1 MTRVSTAN
9 VFNNNLRTLQ
19 TRQSELL
26 EAQARLSSGKRV
38 SRPSDDPAAA
48 ARAERMMVA
57 ESRADLNQRAL
68 EASRNAMKGG
78 EAALGDAGELLQR
91 AREQVVAA
99 GNASWGPQERAAAA
113 VSLRSLR
120 EQLLA
125 VANRDD
131 GAGGYLFGGQGSAQP
146 PFVDAP
152 GGVTWIGATGTQ
164 QTAADEPLP
173 LTLDGQATWLAAP
186 SGNGVFETSITTANG
201 SAWIDAGRVV
211 DPSALTGDDYALT
224 FSVTGGPTGPITTY
238 SITRAGNPTAATGV
252 PFVSGQAI
260 QIDGLSFT
268 VSGAPANGDAFAVA
282 PSSTSMSAFEAIDRT
297 LAMLEDPAASE
308 SDVTQAVKFGL
319 RDLDAVMASMNA
331 QRAEAGAWLQRLDLA
346 EGRIADDK
354 LDAQTQRS
362 LAEDLDMAQ
371 AVSEFQL
378 QQASY
383 DAALRSYSMV
393 QRISLFNYIGT

>member
-38 SRPSDDPAAA
+38 TRPSDDPAAA
-48 ARAERMMVA
+48 ARAERAMVA
-57 ESRADLNQRAL
+57 QSRADMNQRAL
-68 EASRNAMKGG
+68 ESSRNAMQAG

-99 GNASWGPQERAAAA
+99 GNAGWGPNERAAAA
-113 VSLRSLR
+113 SSLRSLR
-120 EQLLA
+120 EQLLG
-125 VANRDD
+125 VANRED
-131 GAGGYLFGGQGSAQP
+131 GAGGYLFGGQGSAHP

-152 GGVTWIGATGTQ
+152 GGVVWVGATGTQ
-164 QTAADEPLP
+164 QTAADEALP
-173 LTLDGQATWLAAP
+173 LTLDGQAAWLAAP
-186 SGNGVFETSITTANG
+186 SGNGVFETSVTTANG

-211 DPSALTGDDYALT
+211 DPSALTGDDYALS
-224 FSVTGGPTGPITTY
+224 FAVSSGVTTY

-260 QIDGLSFT
+260 EIDGLSFT
-268 VSGAPANGDAFAVA
+268 VTGAPANGDAFAVA
-282 PSSTSMSAFEAIDRT
+282 PSTTSGSAFEAIDRA

-308 SDVTQAVKFGL
+308 ADVTQAVKFGL

-331 QRAEAGAWLQRLDLA
+331 QRAQAGSWLQRLDLA
-346 EGRIADDK
+346 EGRIADAK

-378 QQASY
+378 QQTSY

-393 QRISLFNYIGT
+393 QRISLFNYIGS

>member
-38 SRPSDDPAAA
+38 SKPSDDPAAA
-48 ARAERMMVA
+48 ARAERAMVA
-57 ESRADLNQRAL
+57 ESRADMNQRAL
-68 EASRNAMKGG
+68 ESSRNAMKAG

-91 AREQVVAA
+91 AREQVVGA
-99 GNASWGPQERAAAA
+99 GNASWGPNERAAAA

-120 EQLLA
+120 DQLLG

-131 GAGGYLFGGQGSAQP
+131 GAGGFLFGGQGSAQP

-152 GGVTWIGATGTQ
+152 GGVVWIGATGTQ
-164 QTAADEPLP
+164 QTAADEALP
-173 LTLDGQATWLAAP
+173 LTLDGQAAWLSAP
-186 SGNGVFETSITTANG
+186 SGNGVFETSVTTVNG

-224 FSVTGGPTGPITTY
+224 FAVSGGATTY

-268 VSGAPANGDAFAVA
+268 VTGAPANGDAFAVA
-282 PSSTSMSAFEAIDRT
+282 PSSTALSAFDAIDRT
-297 LAMLEDPAASE
+297 LAMLEDPAATE
-308 SDVTQAVKFGL
+308 GDVTQAVKFGL

-331 QRAEAGAWLQRLDLA
+331 QRAEAGSWLQRLDLA
-346 EGRIADDK
+346 EGRIADSK
-354 LDAQTQRS
+354 LGAQTQRS

-371 AVSEFQL
+371 AVSDFQL
-378 QQASY
+378 QQTSY

-393 QRISLFNYIGT
+393 QRISLFNYIGS